1 MTFAPMDP
9 DLDPDEL
16 DIDISE
22 SSEPEIIESCTST
35 VVEAGQDDKHINAVE
50 SDARSEAG
58 AKAHEAARMDSL
70 EKLQGGAGGNAGVAV
85 GESPTRL
92 DRERGSGIVKVS
104 WKRGNASAPT
114 RHQQMTSNPEAVIVL
129 KEEKV

>member
-9 DLDPDEL
+9 DLDPDDL

-22 SSEPEIIESCTST
+22 SSEPEIIESFTST
-35 VVEAGQDDKHINAVE
+35 VVEAGQDGKHSHGVE
-50 SDARSEAG
+50 SGAPSEAG
-58 AKAHEAARMDSL
+58 ERAHEAARMESL

-85 GESPTRL
+85 GESPTHP
-92 DRERGSGIVKVS
+92 DRERGGGIVKLS
-104 WKRGNASAPT
+104 WKRGNASALT
-114 RHQQMTSNPEAVIVL
+114 RHQQMSSNPEAVIVL